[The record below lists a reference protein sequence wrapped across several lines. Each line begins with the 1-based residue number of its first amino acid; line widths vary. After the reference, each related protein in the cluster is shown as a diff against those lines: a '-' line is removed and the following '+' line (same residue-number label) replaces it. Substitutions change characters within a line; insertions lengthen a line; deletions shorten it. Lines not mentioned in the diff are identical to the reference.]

1 MKIYTKTG
9 DQGDTSLGSGV
20 RLAKNSARVTAYG
33 EVDELNAVLGLC
45 VALIINYKLLIM
57 NAGGEF
63 LVEVLTELQKDL
75 MIVGADLASPSNVK
89 VGGKVVP
96 RISADHSAKLEKWI
110 DEIEAQLE
118 PLTSFILP
126 GGSTLAA
133 QLHVARAVCR
143 RAERAVVGLMQSEKS
158 RAEGAEV
165 PDALIIYLNRLS
177 DLLFVM
183 ARLANKNE
191 KVAEE
196 KWYSGG

>member
-9 DQGDTSLGSGV
+9 DQGETSLGSGV

-45 VALIINYKLLIM
+45 RALIINYKLLITD
-57 NAGGEF
+57 GDF
-63 LVEVLTELQKDL
+63 LAKILHELQKDL

-89 VGGKVVP
+89 VGGKTVP
-96 RISADHSAKLEKWI
+96 RVSNDHVQKLEQWI
-110 DEIEAQLE
+110 DEIESQLD

-126 GGSTLAA
+126 GGSILAS

-143 RAERAVVGLMQSEKS
+143 RAERGVVGLMQTEKLPAS
-158 RAEGAEV
+158 LV
-165 PDALIIYLNRLS
+165 VYLNRLS

-183 ARLANKNE
+183 ARFANKCE

-196 KWYSGG
+196 KWMS